1 MSESIK
7 LGDFAKSRPLG
18 YMKDAGLYLLGFNSN
33 GDFKRV
39 QGRTYNFISLTNKE
53 EPKSS
58 MTVVDFAKKYLKDV
72 PPGLLLGD
80 SQHSFA
86 NQWYINVKGIALST
100 QQYRFLVLSNQYKG
114 LAQTWDHVSF
124 LALPSGA
131 EAKGIYVVRLSTGES
146 ADTVTVSAQRIMLT
160 DFGS

>member
-1 MSESIK
+1 
-7 LGDFAKSRPLG
+7 
-18 YMKDAGLYLLGFNSN
+18 MKDAGLYLLGFNSN

-58 MTVVDFAKKYLKDV
+58 MTVV
-72 PPGLLLGD
+72 D

>member
-58 MTVVDFAKKYLKDV
+58 MTVV
-72 PPGLLLGD
+72 D